1 MEIRESAM
9 KNIINQEDEIDL
21 INRIKWLNEKDRPRW
36 GKMNVNEM
44 VCHLSDQIRLAIKLK
59 SAEYAGNKKHE
70 KLLKYIV
77 LLGIP
82 APKGK
87 VETVKELKQG
97 DGGTKPTEFYSD
109 KAELITLIKKFN
121 VAFNESETVQH
132 PVFGYL
138 NKKEWGRIIYTHL
151 NHHLNQV
158 GR

>member
-1 MEIRESAM
+1 M

-21 INRIKWLNEKDRPRW
+21 LNRIKWLDEKDKPKC
-36 GKMNVNEM
+36 GKMNAHET
-44 VCHLSDQIRLAIKLK
+44 VCHVSDQIRLAIELK
-59 SAEYAGNKKHE
+59 SAEYVGNRKHE
-70 KLLKYIV
+70 KILKHLV

-109 KAELITLIKKFN
+109 KAELITLIKKIN
-121 VAFNESETVQH
+121 VAFDDKKTVRH

-138 NKKEWGRIIYTHL
+138 NRKEWGRLIYTHI
-151 NHHLNQV
+151 NHHLKQFE
-158 GR
+158 R